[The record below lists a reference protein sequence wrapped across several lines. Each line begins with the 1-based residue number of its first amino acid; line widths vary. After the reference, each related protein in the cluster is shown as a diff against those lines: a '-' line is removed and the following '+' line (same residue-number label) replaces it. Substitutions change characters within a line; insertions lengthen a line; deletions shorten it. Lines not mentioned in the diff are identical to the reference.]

1 VTAPPGGGRHVRHVR
16 LATLLLV
23 SVTAVWGSTFFLI
36 RDLVEHVPPAD
47 FLAVRFGIAA
57 VVMFALFRRQT
68 LALTRRE
75 VRVGV
80 VLGVLYGAAQVLQ
93 TMGLQHTDASVSG
106 FITGTYVVLTPV
118 LGAVVL
124 RDRVTPVTWAAVALA
139 TAGLALLS
147 LNGFALGI
155 GEALTLLSALL
166 YAGHIV
172 GLGHWSTAGAAV
184 GLATVQAGV
193 ITVVTGVVAVPGGLT
208 LPATGGQWAS
218 LLYMA
223 LIAGAL
229 ALWAQTWAQAHLAA
243 TRAAIVMALEP
254 VFAAFFAVWLGGES
268 LTRRMLAGGALVVAA
283 MYLVELRSTP
293 RDPDASAAEDPPVE
307 ALHHD
312 V

>member
-1 VTAPPGGGRHVRHVR
+1 MTTASPGGLRHVR

-23 SVTAVWGSTFFLI
+23 GVTAVWGSTFFLI

-57 VVMFALFRRQT
+57 VVMFLLFRRQA
-68 LALTRRE
+68 LALSARE
-75 VRVGV
+75 LRVGA
-80 VLGVLYGAAQVLQ
+80 VLGVLYGVAQVLQ

-118 LGAVVL
+118 LGAVLL
-124 RDRVTPVTWAAVALA
+124 RDRIGPVTWLAV
-139 TAGLALLS
+139 GLASVGLAVLS
-147 LNGFALGI
+147 LRGLSVGA
-155 GEALTLLSALL
+155 GEALTLASAVL

-172 GLGHWSTAGAAV
+172 ALGRWSTPRAAV
-184 GLATVQAGV
+184 GLATVQASVIAMVCGV
-193 ITVVTGVVAVPGGLT
+193 AAVPDGLT
-208 LPATGGQWAS
+208 LPASGGQWVS

-223 LIAGAL
+223 LVAGAL
-229 ALWAQTWAQAHLAA
+229 ALWAQTWAQAHLTAA
-243 TRAAIVMALEP
+243 RAAIVMALEP
-254 VFAAFFAVWLGGES
+254 VFAAFFAVLLGGES
-268 LTRRMLAGGALVVAA
+268 LTRRMLLGGALVVAA

-293 RDPDASAAEDPPVE
+293 REPDVTAAEDPPVE